1 MTRPR
6 SYQTEAVITRKT
18 RLGEADHILTLY
30 TPDLGKIQGVA
41 KGVRRPKS
49 KMAGHLELLTHSRIA
64 LARGRNLDTITGGQ
78 TIHGFLR
85 IRESYELTACGLYV
99 VDLVNRF
106 TPEHV
111 ENPALFRLLVDT
123 LQNLCEPDAD
133 PRLALRHFEV
143 HLFGEAGYRPQLRE
157 CVSCHRALESEVN
170 AFSASTGGALCP
182 DCALEEPLSLSL
194 SVNALKVL
202 RFLQDSEV
210 ATVNRLKVDDALARE
225 LETITRRYISYLLE
239 REVRS
244 AAGLSPL
251 PNHLQPS
258 PSDVPGNDH
267 LPPDE

>member
-6 SYQTEAVITRKT
+6 NYRTEAVITRKT

-30 TPDLGKIQGVA
+30 TPGLGKIQGVA

-49 KMAGHLELLTHSRIA
+49 KMAGHLELLTHSQVA

-78 TIHGFLR
+78 TIQGFLR
-85 IRESYELTACGLYV
+85 IRESYELTACGLYL

-111 ENPALFRLLVDT
+111 ENQALFRIIVSA

-133 PRLALRHFEV
+133 PRLTVRHFEV
-143 HLFGEAGYRPQLRE
+143 HLFDGAGYRPQLQE
-157 CVSCHRALESEVN
+157 CVSCHGALEPSVN
-170 AFSASTGGALCP
+170 AFSASAGGVLCP
-182 DCALEEPLSLSL
+182 DCAMEDLASLSL
-194 SVNALKVL
+194 SVSALKVL
-202 RFLQDSEV
+202 RFLQDNDIT
-210 ATVNRLKVDDALARE
+210 TVNRLRVNDALARE
-225 LETITRRYISYLLE
+225 LEALTRRYISYLLD

-258 PSDVPGNDH
+258 PAQVPERDD
-267 LPPDE
+267 LPPDA